1 MILEIA
7 VGKSQSRRPHIVWF
21 LWNFYEMSRIDKSVE
36 KEYRLVVAKG
46 SGKRKMGSTLLNL
59 YGTSFW
65 GDENVFEL
73 DKGGDYVT
81 LWMHLMPLTCS
92 LWNS

>member
-1 MILEIA
+1 
-7 VGKSQSRRPHIVWF
+7 
-21 LWNFYEMSRIDKSVE
+21 MSRIGKSVE

-59 YGTSFW
+59 YGTSFG

-73 DKGGDYVT
+73 NKGGDCVT
-81 LWMHLMPLTCS
+81 L
-92 LWNS
+92 